1 METARLCLL
10 LLALLALS
18 GIVTR
23 HLLVPT
29 PFVQIGL
36 GALAGWPARG
46 LHVEFE
52 PELFLLLFIPP
63 LLFVDAWRIPK
74 RELIRNRTPVILL
87 ALGLVLFTIV
97 GVGSMVHWL
106 VPAIPLTAAF
116 ALAAV
121 LSPTD
126 AVALSAITAGS
137 KMPARLQG
145 ILQGEALLNDASGLV
160 SFKFALAAALTGVF
174 SLGSATLGL
183 LVIGLGGLVIGAA
196 LAFVFGWTLRFVGGR
211 ADGDTATESLL
222 MLLLPIAAYM
232 LAERFGASGIL
243 SAVAAGLAMDSTGFS
258 RRGGA
263 VQRTQGRFVWGMVE
277 FVFNGLIFLLL
288 GLYVPINIR
297 SAAGTQALVAGHLGK
312 VFVLIGAITLA
323 LIALRFVWVCATLPV
338 EGWIARRA
346 RLEWRWPGLRAVCAA
361 SLSGLRGAIALAGIL
376 SLPRLMPDGSPFPQ
390 RDLMIEVVLG
400 VVLCSLLLGA
410 VGLPPL
416 LRGLPASAGA
426 EPKHARRAA
435 LVAAAKAALAAVEAR
450 QGELLATCN
459 ERQAGLCR
467 KAASALIARYRH
479 IIDRGAEVGQPMP
492 AGGAPTDAELAVSFG
507 TELRLIGLQAAR
519 DELHEAKASAQID
532 ERTVKSLSAELDLT
546 ELSLRSGSR
555 SHE

>member
-18 GIVTR
+18 GIATR
-23 HLLVPT
+23 HLPVPT
-29 PFVQIGL
+29 PFVQIAL
-36 GALAGWPARG
+36 GALAGWPAHG

-52 PELFLLLFIPP
+52 PDLFLLLFIPP

-106 VPAIPLTAAF
+106 VPAIPLAAAF

-174 SLGSATLGL
+174 SLGSAAFGL
-183 LVIGLGGLVIGAA
+183 LAVGLGGLLIGAA
-196 LAFVFGWTLRFVGGR
+196 LAFLFDWALRFVGGR

-232 LAERFGASGIL
+232 LAEHVGASGIL
-243 SAVAAGLAMDSTGFS
+243 SAVAAGLAMDSTGFL
-258 RRGGA
+258 RRGSA

-288 GLYVPINIR
+288 GLYVPISIR
-297 SAAGTQALVAGHLGK
+297 SATNAQASIAGHLGDL
-312 VFVLIGAITLA
+312 FMLIGATTLA
-323 LIALRFVWVCATLPV
+323 LIGLRFVWVCVTLPF

-346 RLEWRWPGLRAVCAA
+346 RLEWHWPGLRLVGAA
-361 SLSGLRGAIALAGIL
+361 SLGGLRGAIALAGIL

-390 RDLMIEVVLG
+390 RDLLIEVVLG
-400 VVLCSLLLGA
+400 VVLCSLVLGA

-416 LRGLPASAGA
+416 LRGVRAGPGA
-426 EPKHARRAA
+426 DPKHARHAA
-435 LVAAAKAALAAVEAR
+435 LVAAATAALAAVEAR
-450 QGELLATCN
+450 QDALLAACD
-459 ERQAGLCR
+459 ERQAELCR

-479 IIDRGAEVGQPMP
+479 IIDFGAKEGPP
-492 AGGAPTDAELAVSFG
+492 LSAGDTPTDSELAASFG
-507 TELRLIGLQAAR
+507 TELRLAGLQAAR
-519 DELHEAKASAQID
+519 DELYEAKASARID
-532 ERTVKSLSAELDLT
+532 EQTLKSIGGELDLA
-546 ELSLRSGSR
+546 ELSLRIGSR
-555 SHE
+555 SNE

>member
-18 GIVTR
+18 GIATR
-23 HLLVPT
+23 HLPVPT

-36 GALAGWPARG
+36 GALAGWPAHG

-74 RELIRNRTPVILL
+74 RELIHNRTPVILL
-87 ALGLVLFTIV
+87 ALGLVLFTIF

-106 VPAIPLTAAF
+106 VPAIPLAVAF

-126 AVALSAITAGS
+126 AVALSAITVGS

-145 ILQGEALLNDASGLV
+145 ILQGEALLNDSSGLV

-174 SLGSATLGL
+174 SLGSAAFGL
-183 LVIGLGGLVIGAA
+183 LAVGLGGLLIGAA
-196 LAFVFGWTLRFVGGR
+196 LAFVFEWTLRFVGGR
-211 ADGDTATESLL
+211 PDGDTATESLL

-243 SAVAAGLAMDSTGFS
+243 SAVAAGLAMDSTGFL
-258 RRGGA
+258 RRGSA

-288 GLYVPINIR
+288 GLYVPISIR
-297 SAAGTQALVAGHLGK
+297 SATNAQASMAGHFGDL
-312 VFVLIGAITLA
+312 FVLIGATTLA
-323 LIALRFVWVCATLPV
+323 LIGLRFVWVCVTLPL
-338 EGWIARRA
+338 EGWIAHRA
-346 RLEWRWPGLRAVCAA
+346 RLEWRWPGLRLVCAA
-361 SLSGLRGAIALAGIL
+361 SLGGLRGAIALAGIL

-390 RDLMIEVVLG
+390 RDLLIEVVLG

-416 LRGLPASAGA
+416 LRGVRASPGSDT
-426 EPKHARRAA
+426 KN
-435 LVAAAKAALAAVEAR
+435 LSVNS
-450 QGELLATCN
+450 TI
-459 ERQAGLCR
+459 
-467 KAASALIARYRH
+467 S
-479 IIDRGAEVGQPMP
+479 
-492 AGGAPTDAELAVSFG
+492 S
-507 TELRLIGLQAAR
+507 QAAIPAVLGR
-519 DELHEAKASAQID
+519 NDDSQAS
-532 ERTVKSLSAELDLT
+532 
-546 ELSLRSGSR
+546 
-555 SHE
+555 

>member
-1 METARLCLL
+1 MESARLCLV

-18 GIVTR
+18 GILTR
-23 HLLVPT
+23 HLPVPT

-36 GALAGWPARG
+36 GALAGWPAHG
-46 LHVEFE
+46 LHVEFA

-74 RELIRNRTPVILL
+74 RELIRNRTPVVLL

-97 GVGSMVHWL
+97 GVGTMVHWL
-106 VPAIPLTAAF
+106 VPAIPLAAAF

-137 KMPARLQG
+137 QMPPRLKG

-160 SFKFALAAALTGVF
+160 SFKFALGAALTGAF
-174 SLGSATLGL
+174 SLGSAALGL
-183 LVIGLGGLVIGAA
+183 LAVGLGGLVIGAV
-196 LAFVFGWTLRFVGGR
+196 LAFAFDWTLRFVGGR
-211 ADGDTATESLL
+211 PNGDTATESLL

-232 LAERFGASGIL
+232 LAERLGTSGIL
-243 SAVAAGLAMDSTGFS
+243 SAVAAGLVMDRTGFS

-288 GLYVPINIR
+288 GLYVPISIR
-297 SAAGTQALVAGHLGK
+297 SAIHVGAIASGQTGTLVL
-312 VFVLIGAITLA
+312 LIGFVTLA
-323 LIALRFVWVCATLPV
+323 LIALRFVWVCVTLPV

-346 RLEWRWPGLRAVCAA
+346 RLDWRWPGLRAVCATA
-361 SLSGLRGAIALAGIL
+361 LGGLRGAIAVAGIL
-376 SLPRLMPDGSPFPQ
+376 SLPQLMPTGSPFPQ
-390 RDLMIEVVLG
+390 RDLMIEVVVG

-410 VGLPPL
+410 VGLPLL
-416 LRGLPASAGA
+416 LRGLPASP
-426 EPKHARRAA
+426 EPKTQQARRAA

-450 QGELLATCN
+450 QGELLAACN
-459 ERQAGLCR
+459 EHQAALCR
-467 KAASALIARYRH
+467 KAASALMAHYQH
-479 IIDRGAEVGQPMP
+479 IIDSGVPLGPPSP
-492 AGGAPTDAELAVSFG
+492 ASQSDVELAASFAA
-507 TELRLIGLQAAR
+507 ELRLFGLQAAR
-519 DELHEAKASAQID
+519 KELHDAESSGRID
-532 ERTVKSLSAELDLT
+532 EQTVKSIRAEFDLT
-546 ELSLRSGSR
+546 ELSLRSGLKSER
-555 SHE
+555 

>member
-1 METARLCLL
+1 MESARLCLV

-23 HLLVPT
+23 HVPVPT

-36 GALAGWPARG
+36 GALAGWPAHG

-74 RELIRNRTPVILL
+74 RDLIRNRTPVILL

-97 GVGSMVHWL
+97 GVGIMVHSM
-106 VPAIPLTAAF
+106 VPAIPLAAAF

-137 KMPARLQG
+137 QMPARLKG

-174 SLGSATLGL
+174 SLRSAALGL
-183 LVIGLGGLVIGAA
+183 LAVGLGGLVIGAV
-196 LAFVFGWTLRFVGGR
+196 LAFVFDWTLRFVGGR
-211 ADGDTATESLL
+211 PDGDTATESLL

-232 LAERFGASGIL
+232 LAERLGASGIL
-243 SAVAAGLAMDSTGFS
+243 SAVAAGLVIDRTSFL

-288 GLYVPINIR
+288 GLYVPITIR
-297 SAAGTQALVAGHLGK
+297 SAIHVGAVAAGQTGSLVL
-312 VFVLIGAITLA
+312 LIGVVTLA
-323 LIALRFVWVCATLPV
+323 LIALRFVWVCVTLPI

-346 RLEWRWPGLRAVCAA
+346 RVEWRWPGVRAVCAA
-361 SLSGLRGAIALAGIL
+361 SLGGLRGAIAVAGIL
-376 SLPRLMPDGSPFPQ
+376 SVPKLMPDGSPFPQ
-390 RDLMIEVVLG
+390 RDLMIEVVVG

-410 VGLPPL
+410 VGLPLL
-416 LRGLPASAGA
+416 LRGLPTS
-426 EPKHARRAA
+426 PQTKTKQARRAA
-435 LVAAAKAALAAVEAR
+435 LVAAAKAAGAAVEAR
-450 QGELLATCN
+450 QGELLAACDKH
-459 ERQAGLCR
+459 QAALCR
-467 KAASALIARYRH
+467 RAASALMAHYQR
-479 IIDRGAEVGQPMP
+479 IIDSGVSPGQPSPP
-492 AGGAPTDAELAVSFG
+492 AAHSDVELAAAFG
-507 TELRLIGLQAAR
+507 AELRLIGLQAAR
-519 DELHEAKASAQID
+519 NELHEAESAGRID
-532 ERTVKSLSAELDLT
+532 EPTAKSISAEFDLT
-546 ELSLRSGSR
+546 ELSLRSGL
-555 SHE
+555 

>member
-1 METARLCLL
+1 MDTLRLCLL

-18 GIVTR
+18 GIVSR
-23 HLLVPT
+23 HLPVPT

-36 GALAGWPARG
+36 GALAGWPAGG
-46 LHVEFE
+46 LHLEFE

-74 RELIRNRTPVILL
+74 RDLIRNRMPVVLL

-106 VPAIPLTAAF
+106 VPSISLAAAF
-116 ALAAV
+116 AMAAV

-174 SLGSATLGL
+174 SLGSAAFGL
-183 LVIGLGGLVIGAA
+183 LAVGLGGLIIGAA
-196 LAFVFGWTLRFVGGR
+196 LAFVFDWTLRFVGGR

-243 SAVAAGLAMDSTGFS
+243 SAVAAGLAMDSTNFS

-263 VQRTQGRFVWGMVE
+263 VQRTQARFVWGMVE

-288 GLYVPINIR
+288 GLYVPISVR
-297 SAAGTQALVAGHLGK
+297 SATHVGSVSPGEAGSLLL
-312 VFVLIGAITLA
+312 LIGAVTLA
-323 LIALRFVWVCATLPV
+323 LIALRFVWVCVTLPL
-338 EGWIARRA
+338 ESWIAHRA
-346 RLEWRWPGLRAVCAA
+346 RLEWRWPGLREVCAA
-361 SLSGLRGAIALAGIL
+361 SLGGLRGAIALAGIL

-390 RDLMIEVVLG
+390 RDLMFDVVLG

-416 LRGLPASAGA
+416 LRGVRTSPGA

-450 QGELLATCN
+450 QSELLAACN
-459 ERQAGLCR
+459 ERQSELCR
-467 KAASALIARYRH
+467 KEASGLIARYRH
-479 IIDRGAEVGQPMP
+479 IIDGGAEVGQLVP
-492 AGGAPTDAELAVSFG
+492 AGSAPTDAELAASFG
-507 TELRLIGLQAAR
+507 SELRLVGLQAAR
-519 DELHEAKASAQID
+519 DELYKAKASARID
-532 ERTVKSLSAELDLT
+532 EQTLKSIGAELDLT
-546 ELSLRSGSR
+546 ELSLHSGSR
-555 SHE
+555 SRR